1 MSEITRQD
9 IASGHALR
17 KDMIAKMIANNFER
31 LPDVEKK
38 LFMYGPV
45 YLGGNAAL
53 AGLISNSLYRRTLN
67 VRHAAFSSGLPMAVL
82 PFIATF
88 ALYNAAVS
96 APLMSADLNCASCVM
111 MRGALIGVV
120 GGGLYPIVLALPVN
134 VGLASIYK
142 STILP
147 EKGNQIRFWVNIT
160 KPILRRMR
168 AVLVLQALFGTF
180 LSTRNFKT
188 YTMMVEMTS
197 ASHGEE
203 LKE

>member
-1 MSEITRQD
+1 MSEITRKD
-9 IASGHALR
+9 SASGHALQ
-17 KDMIAKMIANNFER
+17 KTMMAEMIANNFER
-31 LPDVEKK
+31 LPEIEKK

-67 VRHAAFSSGLPMAVL
+67 VTKAAFSSSLPMAVL
-82 PFIATF
+82 PFITTF

-96 APLMSADLNCASCVM
+96 TPLLSADLNCASCVM

-120 GGGLYPIVLALPVN
+120 GAGLYPILLALPVN
-134 VGLASIYK
+134 VGLASRYE

-147 EKGNQIRFWVNIT
+147 AKGNQIRFWVNIT
-160 KPILRRMR
+160 KPILRKMR

-180 LSTRNFKT
+180 LSARNFKT
-188 YTMMVEMTS
+188 YTMMVEMT
-197 ASHGEE
+197 HEEE